1 MEMWLQVSLLLPWN
15 ELAEYVQL
23 FPIARKNN
31 HRKHFEPL
39 CDKASGNPDKL
50 KWIVMSDEWNKFKV
64 RLRKN
69 GISREIVC

>member
-39 CDKASGNPDKL
+39 CDKAIGEPGQVEVD
-50 KWIVMSDEWNKFKV
+50 SDEWNKFKV